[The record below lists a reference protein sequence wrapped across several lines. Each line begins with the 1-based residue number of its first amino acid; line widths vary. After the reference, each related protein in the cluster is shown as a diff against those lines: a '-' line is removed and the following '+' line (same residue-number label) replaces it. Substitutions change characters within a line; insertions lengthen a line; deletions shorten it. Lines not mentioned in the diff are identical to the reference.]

1 MSEELD
7 LENRATLPTRWLDD
21 QQLEVIALLLVK
33 NQEYYHCSNDGIIF
47 ADQQRTIP
55 LINLLDLTGR
65 LQIPPDLN
73 QYCITSGYCAACEQ
87 EHRDTYNL

>member
-1 MSEELD
+1 MSEELN
-7 LENRATLPTRWLDD
+7 LEGMIDQPTRWIDD
-21 QQLEVIALLLVK
+21 QQLEVITIILVE
-33 NQEYYHCSNDGIIF
+33 NQEYYHCCNDGIIF

-73 QYCITSGYCAACEQ
+73 KDCITSGYCAACEQ
-87 EHRDTYNL
+87 EYRDTYNL